1 MTRPATHFEHFCA
14 VCRQGIAPWATAV
27 VPVKTK
33 AEYLCAP
40 CHEATKAATRKAA

>member
-14 VCRQGIAPWATAV
+14 ACRQGVAPWATAV

-33 AEYLCAP
+33 AEYLCVP
-40 CHEATKAATRKAA
+40 CYEAATALRKAA